1 MIESGMKYLSEHLL
15 FFGLLGLIFTT
26 AVGVRA
32 EIKRK
37 KELRSAGMAAEA
49 DKYDTENDIGI

>member
-1 MIESGMKYLSEHLL
+1 MKYLSEHLSL
-15 FFGLLGLIFTT
+15 FALAGLIITT

-37 KELRSAGMAAEA
+37 KELQSAGMAAEA